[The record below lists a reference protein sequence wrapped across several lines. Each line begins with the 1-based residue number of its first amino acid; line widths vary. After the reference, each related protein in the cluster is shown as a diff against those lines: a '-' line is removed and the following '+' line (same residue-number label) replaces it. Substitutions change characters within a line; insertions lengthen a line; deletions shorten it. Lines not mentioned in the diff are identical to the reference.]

1 VGDGRSLEAAFELEA
16 DVPAG
21 TWTLVADGIIT
32 ASVDVNFRIIWRKA
46 SGDDDVIIAEW
57 DQHFDPRG
65 GGDFTA
71 QAYEVTAEGERIDY
85 SQGDE
90 LIFRYEGT
98 GTDIPMA
105 YIPNGEGDRM
115 GGRIP
120 YILLPQ

>member
-1 VGDGRSLEAAFELEA
+1 MGNGRFLEASYELIA

-32 ASVDVNFRIIWRKA
+32 ASVDVNFQLIWRRPA
-46 SGDDDVIIAEW
+46 GGDVALAAW
-57 DQHFDPRG
+57 DHHFDPRG

-71 QAYEVTAEGERIDY
+71 QPLELTADGPAIDFTG
-85 SQGDE
+85 GDQ

-98 GTDIPMA
+98 GTTIPMA
-105 YIPNGEGDRM
+105 YIPNGEGERM

-120 YILLPQ
+120 YIDLPQ